1 MSETL
6 AAIIGAGPAG
16 LATAIQLR
24 RYRLPF
30 LLLECAQLGGLLH
43 NADLVENYPGFP
55 GGMRGVD
62 LVRLFEAQAAQTG
75 VRVTHAQALALQHD
89 GRLFHV
95 RTAQASYTARY
106 LVLATGT
113 QPLEF
118 PTELIPDAAR
128 GRVFYE
134 VRRLGDVHDCRV
146 AIVGAGDAAF
156 DYALN
161 LARRN
166 QVQILNRGE
175 QLRCLP
181 LLWERASANPQI
193 SYYSNRAIARVESAP
208 DGGLRLECH
217 PSGGNSALE
226 IIQADY
232 LVGALGRRPRL
243 ELLQG
248 IKDYPVLESQ
258 GLLHVIGDAR
268 RGVFR
273 QTAIAVGDGVLAAM
287 KIYHSIQERL

>member
-1 MSETL
+1 VSETL

-16 LATAIQLR
+16 LATAIQLQ
-24 RYRLPF
+24 RYRLPV
-30 LLLECAQLGGLLH
+30 LLLEGETIGGLLH

-62 LVRLFEAQAAQTG
+62 LVRLFEAQAAQSG
-75 VRVTHAQALALQHD
+75 VQVTHAQALALQHD

-95 RTAQASYTARY
+95 HTAQASYTARY

-113 QPLEF
+113 QPNEF

-166 QVQILNRGE
+166 DVAILNRGA
-175 QLRCLP
+175 QVRCLP
-181 LLWERASANPQI
+181 LLEERASACPQI
-193 SYYSNRAIARVESAP
+193 SYHPHRAIASVQTGPGGRLVIACQP
-208 DGGLRLECH
+208 GDGGEPVIFL
-217 PSGGNSALE
+217 
-226 IIQADY
+226 ADY
-232 LVGALGRRPRL
+232 LVGALGRQPRL

-248 IKDYPVLESQ
+248 IPNHPALENQ
-258 GLLHVIGDAR
+258 GALHVIGDAR
-268 RGVFR
+268 RGIFR
-273 QTAIAVGDGVLAAM
+273 QTAIAVGDGILAAM
-287 KIYHSIQERL
+287 KIYQSTQETL